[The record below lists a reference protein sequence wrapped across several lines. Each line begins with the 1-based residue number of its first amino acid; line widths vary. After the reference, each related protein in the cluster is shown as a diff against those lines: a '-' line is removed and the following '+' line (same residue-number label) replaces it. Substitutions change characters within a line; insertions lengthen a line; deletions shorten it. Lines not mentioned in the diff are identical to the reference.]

1 MHNVKQNAVNNK
13 KPTAK
18 RSQGLKKYKIGSINV
33 SDATYKADVAKY
45 DMFPSDKV
53 FITCNGVKFG
63 RSKYDQ
69 LLKVELPCSGFAKM
83 IVENHKIPKRT
94 ITDDDIANAN
104 HCDMLQLLVWWDET
118 LLTKDG
124 LLVKLKNYPH
134 CYVIR
139 EGVFNIDTC
148 ELAPPFIAVQK
159 FLGLNILQ
167 AYYVCDAFLKHADKG
182 DVRDYTFLHFGV
194 GEMPQV
200 APDSLN
206 YVRENNI
213 LGVDPKGLATL
224 FSILYDSC
232 HISKDVILEMA
243 SRELVVVD
251 SLYNVAFLSYD
262 AEGNVASVFKM
273 SRYKHS
279 EDKFSF
285 NHYVTQRGIGF
296 VYCCGEAE
304 QYDTFESL
312 AVFDNPIELM
322 SYLTLEREAHPLV
335 PSISN
340 AGCYMAML
348 NGNTFAIS
356 EWLTKHSEV
365 GTLYVALSF
374 NRVNQYIKKAL
385 TRLALEIKLPHIK
398 EFRELLT
405 EYAHKATIKNTYHSL
420 RVGGWNDLINL
431 YLDELNAVFVPL
443 NAYEIRRYA

>member
-1 MHNVKQNAVNNK
+1 M
-13 KPTAK
+13 
-18 RSQGLKKYKIGSINV
+18 
-33 SDATYKADVAKY
+33 
-45 DMFPSDKV
+45 
-53 FITCNGVKFG
+53 
-63 RSKYDQ
+63 
-69 LLKVELPCSGFAKM
+69 
-83 IVENHKIPKRT
+83 
-94 ITDDDIANAN
+94 
-104 HCDMLQLLVWWDET
+104 
-118 LLTKDG
+118 
-124 LLVKLKNYPH
+124 
-134 CYVIR
+134 
-139 EGVFNIDTC
+139 
-148 ELAPPFIAVQK
+148 
-159 FLGLNILQ
+159 NILQ

-312 AVFDNPIELM
+312 AVFTQPAIE
-322 SYLTLEREAHPLV
+322 
-335 PSISN
+335 ISLS
-340 AGCYMAML
+340 AY
-348 NGNTFAIS
+348 FFVS
-356 EWLTKHSEV
+356 
-365 GTLYVALSF
+365 LYNSF
-374 NRVNQYIKKAL
+374 I
-385 TRLALEIKLPHIK
+385 EI
-398 EFRELLT
+398 
-405 EYAHKATIKNTYHSL
+405 
-420 RVGGWNDLINL
+420 IN
-431 YLDELNAVFVPL
+431 
-443 NAYEIRRYA
+443 